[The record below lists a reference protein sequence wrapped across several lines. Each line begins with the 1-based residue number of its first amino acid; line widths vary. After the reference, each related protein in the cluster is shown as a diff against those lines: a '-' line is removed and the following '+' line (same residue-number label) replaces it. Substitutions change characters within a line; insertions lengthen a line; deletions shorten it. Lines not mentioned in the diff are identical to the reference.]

1 MLTIRDDWNRWSVD
15 LKTTG
20 KSVSVL
26 IQLSFADNAAD
37 NRHIAFSKLWMDVGQ
52 KQPKLMRTE
61 LVSKQI
67 EFKAKLWNIKYFPPV
82 WSMYTVERKGQ
93 WNWLNFYFH
102 IKIAKKLCSDLQ

>member
-1 MLTIRDDWNRWSVD
+1 MKFGGHVD
-15 LKTTG
+15 NSWRLKQMVSRPQNNE

-82 WSMYTVERKGQ
+82 SSILSKGRG
-93 WNWLNFYFH
+93 NE
-102 IKIAKKLCSDLQ
+102 IDLISIFISK